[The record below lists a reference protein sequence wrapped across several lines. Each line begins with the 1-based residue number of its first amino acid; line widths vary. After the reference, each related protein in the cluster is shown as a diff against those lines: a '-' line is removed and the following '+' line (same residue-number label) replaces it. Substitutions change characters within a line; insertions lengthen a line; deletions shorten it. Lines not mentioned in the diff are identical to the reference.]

1 MNKILSILI
10 GLLSLLFVSCMESDK
25 SFIKKIK
32 HMKNKNGE
40 TVEQLIDNYIVA
52 AEFLQANKNSNIE
65 KNISSVAL
73 KIQEANNSKLDG
85 NKEQI
90 NELSKLLATYHI
102 NYPEIKNINWKIIS
116 NSKAAK
122 LIEVASDNIY
132 LKLPIYKT
140 KVNTAIS
147 FSNIE
152 VYTTSNQPIDLN
164 KLNAAHEVIEF
175 IANENILE

>member
-1 MNKILSILI
+1 
-10 GLLSLLFVSCMESDK
+10 
-25 SFIKKIK
+25 
-32 HMKNKNGE
+32 MKNKNGE

-90 NELSKLLATYHI
+90 NELSKLLATYQI